1 MEAREM
7 AQWLLALVT
16 LPGDQA
22 SFPKGFLS
30 LDHSQAQRKEDVI
43 IGQYLGKGKGCRRS
57 SDAIK

>member
-7 AQWLLALVT
+7 AQRLQALVN
-16 LPGDQA
+16 LPEDQA

-30 LDHSQAQRKEDVI
+30 LDHSQAQWKEHVI

-57 SDAIK
+57 SDAVK